1 MLKTPNNAI
10 QVDIVKPNNKGVSI
24 NEYSKFNTTDD
35 GTILNN
41 SRNGADTITG
51 GYIHANPRLSE
62 GSAKL
67 IVNKINSDKKSSLK
81 GNIEIAG
88 DKADLM
94 IANPSGID
102 IDGVHFINSKSTTLT
117 TGELKFKDGA
127 LNNIDVKQGEI
138 SISNRGLKDESNY
151 LNIISKTAK
160 ISANVY
166 ANNLNIITGKNK
178 LDKDLNILSSSSD
191 DTKISI
197 DTSNLGGMYAN
208 RIKLIATNKGIGV
221 NNNAKIVAN
230 NDISINLNGD
240 LINKADIVSNDNIN
254 IKAKD
259 VENSG
264 NNDKKTI
271 VKSQTINL
279 KANNL
284 NNKDSI
290 IQTNSKLTLKSNN
303 LINKD
308 SIIGKDNLNKNTHNN
323 IKNNNNNNK
332 KTLTTAK

>member
-1 MLKTPNNAI
+1 MNFKNHLNIILSLTLLFPNLSYSEILPDKNSPIANQPTILKTPNNAI

-51 GYIHANPRLSE
+51 GYIRANPRLSE
-62 GSAKL
+62 KTAKL
-67 IVNKINSDKKSSLK
+67 IVNKINSNKKSNLK

-117 TGELKFKDGA
+117 SAELKFKDGA
-127 LNNIDVKQGEI
+127 LNNIDVRQGEI

-178 LDKDLNILSSSSD
+178 LDKDLNILSSSND

-230 NDISINLNGD
+230 NDIY
-240 LINKADIVSNDNIN
+240 K
-254 IKAKD
+254 
-259 VENSG
+259 
-264 NNDKKTI
+264 
-271 VKSQTINL
+271 L
-279 KANNL
+279 KWRSY
-284 NNKDSI
+284 K
-290 IQTNSKLTLKSNN
+290 
-303 LINKD
+303 
-308 SIIGKDNLNKNTHNN
+308 
-323 IKNNNNNNK
+323 
-332 KTLTTAK
+332 